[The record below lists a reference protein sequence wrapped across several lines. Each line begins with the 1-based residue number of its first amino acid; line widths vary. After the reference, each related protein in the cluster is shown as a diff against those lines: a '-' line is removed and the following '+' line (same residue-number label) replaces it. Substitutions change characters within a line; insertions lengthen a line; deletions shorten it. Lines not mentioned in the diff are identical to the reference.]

1 MLGSRLGNGVRHM
14 HVNSRLS
21 PYQHK
26 LPIKPDLHET
36 QQVQQQR
43 DRVNLR
49 NLLTATTCARQQH
62 SFCLRRPRLRTSGKL
77 YRCCRPESC
86 PRIDDYDGRNL
97 QTAARSKR
105 RHGVVISGYHP
116 ETRRP
121 GQGVQT
127 TAQPQ
132 REITPTGGCAA
143 SLDGSDVSGLQLG
156 LLDTPVFRSRTLRR
170 SYLKLP
176 SPAHCLRR
184 SSHREGT
191 SRGPLGPIRS
201 HGARRWR

>member
-86 PRIDDYDGRNL
+86 PRTDDY
-97 QTAARSKR
+97 RSKPADR
-105 RHGVVISGYHP
+105 CYAPNGDTVSSFLDTTP
-116 ETRRP
+116 RP
-121 GQGVQT
+121 DARARGTT

-156 LLDTPVFRSRTLRR
+156 LLDTPVFRSRKLRR